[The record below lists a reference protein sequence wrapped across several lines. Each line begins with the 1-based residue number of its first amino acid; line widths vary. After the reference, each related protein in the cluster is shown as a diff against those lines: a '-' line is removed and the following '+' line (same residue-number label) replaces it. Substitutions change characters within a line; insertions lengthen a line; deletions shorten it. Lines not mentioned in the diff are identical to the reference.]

1 MSIPALKPHPLR
13 SRPTGPVT
21 LVVMDGVGEGS
32 GGPEDAVATAH
43 TPTLDWL
50 RTLRSYMSL
59 CAHGRA
65 VGMPSDKDMGNSE
78 VGHNALGA
86 GRVFEQGAAL
96 VGDAIAS
103 GRIYDGDAWRE
114 CVARARESGQPMHF
128 VGLLSDGNVHSH
140 IEHLESMLNRA
151 ATEGVKAVR
160 VHALLDGRD
169 VAPRSALTYVARL
182 EATLTALRE
191 RGVDALV
198 ASGGGRM
205 RITMDRY
212 EADWEMVR
220 RGWDVHVRGEG
231 RPFHS
236 LEEAVRAL
244 YDESDATDQ
253 DLEPFVIVD
262 AQGPV
267 GTIEDGASVVFFNF
281 RGDRAIEISRAFE
294 DERLSAFE
302 RPERPS
308 VCFAGMMEYDGDQH
322 IPTRFLVNPPRI
334 DTTMSELLVG
344 AKIRQFA
351 IAETQKFG
359 HVTYFWNGNR
369 SGYFDEQLERYEE
382 IPSSSTPEELA
393 PEMQAE
399 PVTDRLLQAMSEG
412 YDFLR
417 VNFANGDMVGH
428 TGNIAATRLAVE
440 CVDRCLAR
448 VVEATRAVGGVLI
461 VTADHGNADHMY
473 DVDSDGGITVRS
485 SHSLN
490 PVPFAIFDPQ
500 AEGEAPMV
508 DPAKTDAGAP
518 GLANVAATVLELL
531 GFEPPDCFEP
541 SVLGFDDGSI
551 A

>member
-1 MSIPALKPHPLR
+1 MRIPALKSHPLR
-13 SRPTGPVT
+13 SKPSGPVT

-32 GGPEDAVATAH
+32 GGPDDAVATAH

-50 RTLRSYMSL
+50 RTLPSFLRL
-59 CAHGRA
+59 RAHGRA

-103 GRIYDGDAWRE
+103 GRIYEGSAWRD
-114 CVARARESGQPMHF
+114 CVARARESGQPLHF
-128 VGLLSDGNVHSH
+128 IGLLSDGNVHSH
-140 IEHLESMLNRA
+140 IDHLDAMLARA
-151 ATEGVKAVR
+151 ASDGVRALR

-182 EATLTALRE
+182 EAVLATLRE
-191 RGVDALV
+191 RGVDAQV

-231 RPFHS
+231 RPFRA
-236 LEEAVRAL
+236 LEEAVRTL
-244 YDESDATDQ
+244 YGESDATDQ

-262 AQGPV
+262 EQGPV
-267 GTIEDGASVVFFNF
+267 GTIEDGASAVFFNF
-281 RGDRAIEISRAFE
+281 RGDRAMEISRAFE
-294 DERLSAFE
+294 DDDLSAFD
-302 RPERPS
+302 RGQRPS

-322 IPTRFLVNPPRI
+322 IPPRFLVNPPRI
-334 DTTMSELLVG
+334 DGTMSELLVG
-344 AKIRQFA
+344 AEVRQFA

-369 SGYFDEQLERYEE
+369 SGYFDQGLERYEE
-382 IPSSSTPEELA
+382 VPSSSTPEEMA

-399 PVTDRLLQAMSEG
+399 PVTDRLLDAMTEG

-448 VVEATRAVGGVLI
+448 LVEATRALDGVLI
-461 VTADHGNADHMY
+461 VTADHGNADHMF
-473 DVDSDGGITVRS
+473 DTGPDGGVVVRS

-490 PVPFAIFDPQ
+490 PVPFVVFDPRD
-500 AEGEAPMV
+500 ANEGPPVRATG
-508 DPAKTDAGAP
+508 AAGGAP

-531 GFEPPDCFEP
+531 GFEPPRSFEP
-541 SVLGFDDGSI
+541 SLLTADPGPRE
-551 A
+551 